1 MSEELSRDATN
12 HVDVICE
19 AKIKPKAT
27 LLRIFSIVLV
37 VIFGIFLLISRIP
50 YTIEDSGVQCDERSL
65 FGVYYDYY
73 GYDIQV
79 LNCYGECLDYRYGGS
94 SNKDDAILKH
104 MADGLD
110 VAANR
115 IYGFETIHLVTIIII
130 CGLALSV
137 IWNILLFVILSKI
150 KYNKLLSK
158 EEEIYCRF
166 GAFSKKDCFLPFDK
180 IQSLS
185 VRSNLK
191 DSLIGGKTV
200 VIYGTS
206 ISIKV
211 PCVQNADEFV
221 NATLT
226 EIKKR
231 KDAKEAT
238 LDETKNSNT
247 FDDIQKLKNL
257 LEQGLISQEEY
268 DAKRQELIRRI

>member
-1 MSEELSRDATN
+1 M
-12 HVDVICE
+12 DVICE
-19 AKIKPKAT
+19 AKIKSKAIP
-27 LLRIFSIVLV
+27 LRIFSIVLV
-37 VIFGIFLLISRIP
+37 VIFGILLPISRIP
-50 YTIEDSGVQCDERSL
+50 YTIEDTGVRYEKY
-65 FGVYYDYY
+65 FHTGVYYDYI
-73 GYDIQV
+73 IQV
-79 LNCYGECLDYRYGGS
+79 FNCYGEGLDFIYGS
-94 SNKDDAILKH
+94 SPNKDDATLKH
-104 MADGLD
+104 MADALD

-115 IYGFETIHLVTIIII
+115 IYGFENINTITLIII

-137 IWNILLFVILSKI
+137 IWNILLFVALNKI

-166 GAFSKKDCFLPFDK
+166 GTFSKKDCFLSFDK

-185 VRSNLK
+185 VHSNLK

-200 VIYGTS
+200 VVYGTS

-221 NATLT
+221 NATLA
-226 EIKKR
+226 EIKKW